1 MLLLKLTLVVLI
13 LVIGER
19 GLCTDSDSAPTA
31 KENKNAREALPQES
45 LINNTDS
52 KGCFFQVLPYYES
65 ETDFGVLTVNCEK
78 LCPKGIH
85 GTEVNGNPCVAS
97 WNYLDSRASIEVQE
111 GLCDHGSCNPRH
123 PPKNH
128 IISLGEEEEEGE
140 EKEDEEEEKKKKKK
154 EKNNKNKKNP

>member
-65 ETDFGVLTVNCEK
+65 ETHFFQHTPFGNIMFCNKKQMRMRLKMDFGVLTVNCEK

-85 GTEVNGNPCVAS
+85 GTEVNGNPCV
-97 WNYLDSRASIEVQE
+97 V
-111 GLCDHGSCNPRH
+111 
-123 PPKNH
+123 
-128 IISLGEEEEEGE
+128 SLYSFH
-140 EKEDEEEEKKKKKK
+140 
-154 EKNNKNKKNP
+154 N